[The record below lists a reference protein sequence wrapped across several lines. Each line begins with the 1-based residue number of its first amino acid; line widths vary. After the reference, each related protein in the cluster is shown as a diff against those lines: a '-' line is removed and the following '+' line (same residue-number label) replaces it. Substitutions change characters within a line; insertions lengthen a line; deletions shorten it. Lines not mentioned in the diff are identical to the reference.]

1 MIRIIFIFVVLQCC
15 LVSIFGQAFT
25 QNIATNEAA
34 KTKPVTGTITGQISG
49 GEGQK
54 FSDITVSLYNINT
67 RERRTVTSNENGSF
81 TFSDVAVGVYQIGA
95 FTSAYVSSFP
105 AKSNNFRIGENV
117 SILLVKGGVITGKIL
132 DSAGRPIVGTS
143 VSAIRVRDDEGRPT
157 NSSQAGGDIT
167 DDLGVY
173 RIYGL
178 SGGTYIISA
187 APIEAYIRVKH
198 NEIATYYPSSTRD
211 TAQEI
216 VVQPGSE
223 ITGIDVI
230 HRNDHGHSV
239 SGTAVLKDDGQ
250 SDLSGNVQLISAS
263 TGAGVASAYFNSAM
277 TGFTFYGIPDGEY
290 EVTAMRF
297 FNSNSPNNQAGIAI
311 PTKVKV
317 HGADVTGVVL
327 NFHSPA
333 SIHGRLTL
341 EKLAAPNPTCKISR
355 NGYLEETSILAIKE
369 DLGVR
374 SQMMQQTT
382 LSANGELSVTQ
393 MSPGMYRL
401 GAQLPSDF
409 WYLKSITF
417 PSKTIKID
425 VARQGI
431 YVRPGEKLTGV
442 SMLIAE
448 GAASVQ
454 GKIIAAPDQKLPSK
468 IRVYAIP
475 FGVQEAENTTRYFE
489 ALTRDST
496 FTLDNLA
503 PGKYWIYAAG
513 IGETEKFTL
522 RDTKIWDSKS
532 RAQLR
537 RDAEAAKQ
545 LIELAPCQK
554 VKDFALTVKVR

>member
-1 MIRIIFIFVVLQCC
+1 MIRIIFIFIVFQCC
-15 LVSIFGQAFT
+15 LMNIFGQAVT
-25 QNIATNEAA
+25 QNTATNEVA

-67 RERRTVTSNENGSF
+67 RERRTGLSNENGSF
-81 TFSDVAVGVYQIGA
+81 TFSDVPVGVYQIGA

-105 AKSNNFRIGENV
+105 AKANNFRIGDNV

-132 DSAGRPIVGTS
+132 DSAGRPVVGAS
-143 VSAIRVRDDEGRPT
+143 ASAIRVRDDEGRPT
-157 NSSQAGGDIT
+157 NPGQYGNDMT
-167 DDLGVY
+167 DDLGGY

-187 APIEAYIRVKH
+187 APIEAYSGIKH
-198 NEIATYYPSSTRD
+198 HETATYFPSSTRD

-216 VVQPGSE
+216 VVQPGAE

-230 HRNDHGHSV
+230 YRNDRGYSV
-239 SGTAVLKDDGQ
+239 SGGMVLKDGEL
-250 SDLSGNVQLISAS
+250 SDMNGNVQLVSAS
-263 TGAGVASAYFNSAM
+263 TGMWVASAFFNSTRPNFA
-277 TGFTFYGIPDGEY
+277 FYGIPDGEY
-290 EVTAMRF
+290 EVSASRF
-297 FNSNSPNNQAGIAI
+297 FNSNTPTNQAGIAI
-311 PTKVKV
+311 STKIKV
-317 HGADVTGVVL
+317 HGADVTGIVL
-327 NFHSPA
+327 NFNSPA

-341 EKLAAPNPTCKISR
+341 EKLVTPNPTCKISR
-355 NGYLEETSILAIKE
+355 NAFLEETSILAIKE
-369 DLGVR
+369 DPSVR

-401 GAQLPSDF
+401 AAQLPSDF
-409 WYLKSITF
+409 WYLKAITF

-442 SMLIAE
+442 SMLIGE
-448 GAASVQ
+448 GAASLQ

-489 ALTRDST
+489 ALTRDAN
-496 FTLDNLA
+496 FTLDSLA

-522 RDTKIWDSKS
+522 RDTKIWDPKS

-537 RDAEAAKQ
+537 REAEAAKQ
-545 LIELAPCQK
+545 WIELAPCQK